1 MWIIW
6 GLLRQ
11 DKIQQIHKGTKM
23 EEPELM
29 LVEKCFLGL
38 LLFNY
43 IYDRVSDFVD
53 ARKNELLEE
62 TT

>member
-1 MWIIW
+1 
-6 GLLRQ
+6 
-11 DKIQQIHKGTKM
+11 M

-29 LVEKCFLGL
+29 LVEKCSLEL

>member
-1 MWIIW
+1 
-6 GLLRQ
+6 
-11 DKIQQIHKGTKM
+11 M

-29 LVEKCFLGL
+29 LVEKCFLEL

-53 ARKNELLEE
+53 ARKEELLEE

>member
-1 MWIIW
+1 
-6 GLLRQ
+6 
-11 DKIQQIHKGTKM
+11 M

>member
-1 MWIIW
+1 
-6 GLLRQ
+6 
-11 DKIQQIHKGTKM
+11 M

-29 LVEKCFLGL
+29 LVEKCFLEL

-43 IYDRVSDFVD
+43 IYGRVSDFVG

-62 TT
+62 PT